1 MSLTAHGPGR
11 ALGVALLAALTV
23 PACAPPRAPTRPTA
37 AGRPSDPLS
46 LLLERARR
54 GRLARPALRRLAG
67 ALWARARE
75 LEHLRAP
82 AAAWDAARLA
92 RRLDREAGQATVR
105 DPSLVARLERAA
117 KARPRPSAWPGQ
129 RARCPRPTPTS
140 KAASPGLRA
149 ALVAAARGQL
159 SRALGALAARPKSA
173 AILRWRAR
181 LLLLEGRRRE
191 ALRCLSGLRRLSAG
205 HMRYLPALLSDL
217 VALGFLPEAEE
228 LARAL
233 LDQGLRDPVLLRP
246 VTRALVAAGRPGA
259 VRIAVDRWAHASP
272 DPARVYAF
280 TMAAWAALGVGR
292 ETARWAKTLLS
303 WLGARNLEALC
314 RVIRSLRR
322 AGRSAEARRV
332 ARWAQGLRPQPRDR
346 QRLQRALQPPSWPRT
361 RLPDL
366 HTLNQRARRGP
377 AAARAA
383 VGYLAASRAQSRGQP
398 TQTAALLVDALLQ
411 DPARYGREAWLRLAA
426 AARGHRLS
434 PWIPW
439 AMLGAS
445 AHWSCP
451 R

>member
-1 MSLTAHGPGR
+1 MSLTAHGAGR
-11 ALGVALLAALTV
+11 ALGVALLAALTAT
-23 PACAPPRAPTRPTA
+23 ACAPRRAPTRPA
-37 AGRPSDPLS
+37 AARLLSDPLS
-46 LLLERARR
+46 PRLDRARR
-54 GRLARPALRRLAG
+54 GRLSRPALHRLAG

-75 LEHLRAP
+75 LEHLGAP
-82 AAAWDAARLA
+82 AAARDAARHA
-92 RRLDREAGQATVR
+92 RRLDREAGQTRIQYPA
-105 DPSLVARLERAA
+105 LHARLERAA
-117 KARPRPSAWPGQ
+117 KARPRPSAWRGQ
-129 RARCPRPTPTS
+129 RARCRAPTPTA
-140 KAASPGLRA
+140 KAPPSELRA
-149 ALVAAARGQL
+149 ALVATARGQL
-159 SRALGALAARPKSA
+159 SRALRGLAARTNNA

-181 LLLLEGRRRE
+181 LLLLKGRRRE

-217 VALGFLPEAEE
+217 VVLGFLPEAEE
-228 LARAL
+228 LARTL

-246 VTRALVAAGRPGA
+246 VTRALAAAGRPGA
-259 VRIAVDRWAHASP
+259 VRIAVSRWAHASP

-280 TMAAWAALGVGR
+280 TMATWATLGVGR

-303 WLGARNLEALC
+303 WLGARDLEALC

-322 AGRSAEARRV
+322 AGRTAEARRV
-332 ARWAQGLRPQPRDR
+332 AVWAQGLRPQPRDR
-346 QRLQRALQPPSWPRT
+346 QRLQRALQPPSSPRMH
-361 RLPDL
+361 LPSL
-366 HTLNQRARRGP
+366 HTLTQRAHLAP

-383 VGYLAASRAQSRGQP
+383 VGYLAASRAQSRGKP
-398 TQTAALLVDALLQ
+398 AETAALLVDALLQ